1 MFLDHEKENDAFDP
15 VGQAVIHDTYGK
27 GVVRELTQNGTVV
40 VEFEQ
45 HNSVFMYPE
54 VCERFITFENA
65 EYQRHASELICKHG
79 KRKGLSGLRY
89 DPIEDSEEYLAIKDE
104 LEALIKAEIGERKH
118 IGYCYLYWGAKRRIL
133 KEKYGI
139 EWRSPSELNA
149 GVYFD

>member
-27 GVVRELTQNGTVV
+27 GVVRELRQNGTVL

-54 VCERFITFENA
+54 ACERFITFENA
-65 EYQRHASELICKHG
+65 EYQRHAKELICKHG
-79 KRKGLSGLRY
+79 KRSRGGGLRY

-104 LEALIKAEIGERKH
+104 LEALIKAQIGEKKH
-118 IGYCYLYWGAKRRIL
+118 IGYCYMYWSAKRHIL

-139 EWRSPSELNA
+139 EWRSPSELNPH
-149 GVYFD
+149 VLFD